1 MRICDRCKE
10 EQDQLE
16 FASLTPAG
24 LAVLEVLDEIA
35 DKWGVNVEDMGI
47 NPFLL
52 AGARDEARRAGI
64 DWFNRKEDEW
74 VSDTVEQ

>member
-1 MRICDRCKE
+1 MCICDRCVEK
-10 EQDQLE
+10 QDE

-35 DKWGVNVEDMGI
+35 EKWGVNVEDMGI

-64 DWFNRKEDEW
+64 DWFDPVEDAAIAE
-74 VSDTVEQ
+74 TVEE